1 MTTQKN
7 IMFVSVFS
15 TILLAACGA
24 EQASVSF
31 QTDVQPLIGKYCS
44 ECHVPGGDGAVKSGF
59 VVESYATVMKGTKY
73 GPVVVASDPLSSSLY
88 RLVAGKV
95 DPSIQM
101 PHGKEALA
109 PEEIATIERWIE
121 QGAKDN

>member
-1 MTTQKN
+1 MPTKKN
-7 IMFVSVFS
+7 VALVSVFS
-15 TILLAACGA
+15 TMLLVGCGA
-24 EQASVSF
+24 QEATVSF
-31 QTDVQPLIGKYCS
+31 QNDVQPLISKYCS

-59 VVESYATVMKGTKY
+59 VIDTYASVMKGTKY
-73 GPVVVASDPLSSSLY
+73 GPVVVAGDPLSSSLY

-109 PEEIATIERWIE
+109 PEEIVTIERWIE

>member
-1 MTTQKN
+1 MPTKKN
-7 IMFVSVFS
+7 VALVSVFS
-15 TILLAACGA
+15 TMLLVGCGA
-24 EQASVSF
+24 QQATVSF
-31 QTDVQPLIGKYCS
+31 QNDVKPLISKYCS

-59 VVESYATVMKGTKY
+59 VIDTYASVMKGTKY
-73 GPVVVASDPLSSSLY
+73 GPVVVAGDPLSSSLY

-109 PEEIATIERWIE
+109 PEEIVTIERWIE